1 MGRLTEL
8 QEYNYY
14 LPAELIAQAPANPR
28 DYCRLMVLSRRT
40 GQIEHKRFVDIV
52 RLIEPG
58 DLLVMNNTKVIKARL
73 LGRKKHTEGKV
84 EVLLLRRLAKPEKS
98 IIGSCKKR
106 DNFKEVW
113 ETIVRPARRIR
124 EETEIL
130 FWKNSW
136 ASSRSPGTPCLLGK
150 VLSRGGG
157 KFIFGFDFPG
167 IFQENLENIGE
178 VPLPP
183 YIKRNSHDRLKF
195 PDKKWY
201 QTIFAKKEGAVAAP
215 TAGLHFTR
223 RLLNRIEAKGA
234 KVVPLTLHVSW
245 GTFKPI
251 REAEITRH
259 RLDGEYFELSGAT
272 ARAINQ
278 AIEKGKRIIA
288 VGTTTVRV
296 LESCCVE
303 GKSPSVS
310 VQLGKKVVVKPGKNW
325 TELFIYPGYKFKV
338 VDALITNFH
347 LPESTL
353 LMLVAAFAGKE
364 NIFQAYEEAIKE
376 KYHFYSYGDAMFII

>member
-8 QEYNYY
+8 YEYDYH
-14 LPAELIAQAPANPR
+14 LPGELIAQTPAKPR
-28 DYCRLMVLSRRT
+28 DRCRLMVVSRRT

-58 DLLVMNNTKVIKARL
+58 DLLVINNTKVIKARL
-73 LGRKKHTEGKV
+73 LGKKRDTGGKV
-84 EVLLLRRLAKPEKS
+84 EVLLLRRLVKPEK
-98 IIGSCKKR
+98 ITNRSCGKR
-106 DNFKEVW
+106 ENFKEVW

-124 EETEIL
+124 EETEVL

-150 VLSRGGG
+150 VLSTGGG

-167 IFQENLENIGE
+167 TFQENLEKIGE

-183 YIKRNSHDRLKF
+183 YIKRNSHDRFKLQ
-195 PDKKWY
+195 DKKWY
-201 QTIFAKKEGAVAAP
+201 QTVFAKKEGAIAAP

-223 RLLNRIEAKGA
+223 RLLDRIEAKGA

-245 GTFKPI
+245 GTFRPV

-259 RLDGEYFELSGAT
+259 RLDAEYFELSGAT

-278 AIEKGKRIIA
+278 AIEKKKRIIA

-303 GKSPSVS
+303 KKPPAISAK
-310 VQLGKKVVVKPGKNW
+310 LGKKVVVKPGKRW
-325 TELFIYPGYKFKV
+325 TELFIYPGYEFKV
-338 VDALITNFH
+338 VDGLITNFH

-353 LMLVAAFAGKE
+353 LMLVTAFAGKE
-364 NIFQAYEEAIKE
+364 NIFQAYEEAIKD

>member
-8 QEYNYY
+8 HQYDYQ
-14 LPAELIAQAPANPR
+14 LPGELIAQIPAKPR
-28 DYCRLMVLSRRT
+28 DHCRLMVLSRGT
-40 GQIEHKRFVDIV
+40 GQIEHKRFVDV
-52 RLIEPG
+52 VKLIEPG
-58 DLLVMNNTKVIKARL
+58 DLLVINNTKVIKARL
-73 LGRKKHTEGKV
+73 LGRKKATNGKV
-84 EVLLLRRLAKPEKS
+84 EVLLLRRLAEAEKMLRS
-98 IIGSCKKR
+98 SCGKEE
-106 DNFKEVW
+106 NFKEVW

-124 EETEIL
+124 EDTEVL

-136 ASSRSPGTPCLLGK
+136 ASERSPGIPYLLGK
-150 VLSRGGG
+150 VLSRGAG
-157 KFIFGFDFPG
+157 KFIFGFDFTG
-167 IFQENLENIGE
+167 TFQENLEKIGE

-183 YIKRNSHDRLKF
+183 YVKRNSQDRSKLQ
-195 PDKKWY
+195 DKKWY
-201 QTIFAKKEGAVAAP
+201 QTVFAEKEGAVAAP

-223 RLLNRIEAKGA
+223 RLLNRIETKGA

-245 GTFKPI
+245 GTFKPV
-251 REAEITRH
+251 RETEITGH
-259 RLDGEYFELSGAT
+259 RLDAEYFELSSAT

-296 LESCCVE
+296 LESCCAE
-303 GKSPSVS
+303 RKSPSIS
-310 VQLGKKVVVKPGKNW
+310 ARWGKKVVVKPGKSW
-325 TELFIYPGYKFKV
+325 TELFIYPGFEFKV
-338 VDALITNFH
+338 VDGLITNFH
-347 LPESTL
+347 LPQSTL